1 MALLKLAPIYRPHS
15 PLPHTNFKP
24 LLQPKTHVLI
34 PVILAKLPAKTHKE
48 EDPYRFYASNV
59 LLHQAFD
66 KPILFKRSWNVQI
79 LTGVNEPEEKLV
91 GRFRREVLK
100 AGVLQECKRRRFFES
115 TQQKKKR
122 KTREAAKRKMK
133 RPRQSKASVR
143 VKKEDLKK
151 KDDSEDDNW
160 EIFDVDLPYC

>member
-24 LLQPKTHVLI
+24 LLQPKTHLLI

-133 RPRQSKASVR
+133 RLLLFFFLTWGNLQNIELNYLVM
-143 VKKEDLKK
+143 L
-151 KDDSEDDNW
+151 
-160 EIFDVDLPYC
+160 

>member
-1 MALLKLAPIYRPHS
+1 MVMEVVFEIFLLSMVYVDLEM
-15 PLPHTNFKP
+15 LVVDFGGGEVVDLT
-24 LLQPKTHVLI
+24 LLV
-34 PVILAKLPAKTHKE
+34 V
-48 EDPYRFYASNV
+48 
-59 LLHQAFD
+59 AFD
-66 KPILFKRSWNVQI
+66 KPLLFKRSWNIQI
-79 LTGVNEPEEKLV
+79 LAGVNEPEEKLV

-122 KTREAAKRKMK
+122 KTREAAKRKRK
-133 RPRQSKASVR
+133 RRPQSKASVR